1 LSIPCRYWANA
12 LMPVP
17 AMPIKN
23 GFWKS
28 LSEEIMFANITIQL
42 LALLLVKI

>member
-1 LSIPCRYWANA
+1 
-12 LMPVP
+12 MPVP

-23 GFWKS
+23 GFLNS
-28 LSEEIMFANITIQL
+28 LSEETMFANITIQL